1 MNGRAIRRRMLVPV
15 LALLNVQPVPSAAQG
30 APATFREVHMGME
43 VRLVLVA
50 PSDSA
55 PIFARRAFAR
65 IAALDG
71 VFSDWRR
78 DSELS
83 RLSAAL
89 PGQPMSVSRELS
101 DVLGLALAIARDTD
115 GAFDPTIGPLTQL
128 WREAARTGAPI
139 ADSARAAARDRVNY
153 RWLRVDTLAS
163 LVTLQRAG
171 MRLDLGA
178 IAKGWILDDVL
189 AKLRQ
194 WGVPAALLEA
204 GGDVAVFG
212 APEADRDWGIA
223 VARATGDTVLQLTA
237 GAVSTS
243 GPAMQT
249 LSARG
254 GRGES
259 HVMVQGTGAGLRNG
273 VQVTVTGPRAA
284 VTDAL
289 ATALTILPAR
299 RGRALARRYGV
310 RIVAREFNRRPPSDS
325 TARH

>member
-1 MNGRAIRRRMLVPV
+1 MNGRAIRRRMLIPV
-15 LALLNVQPVPSAAQG
+15 LAMLNVQPVPSAAQG
-30 APATFREVHMGME
+30 APVTFREVHMGME

-83 RLSAAL
+83 RLNAAL
-89 PGQPMSVSRELS
+89 PGLPVPVSRELS

-128 WREAARTGAPI
+128 WREAARTGVPI
-139 ADSARAAARDRVNY
+139 SKSARAAARERVDY
-153 RWLRVDTLAS
+153 RWLSVDTTAS
-163 LVTLQRAG
+163 RITLQRAG

-189 AKLRQ
+189 AQLRQ

-212 APEADRDWGIA
+212 SPDADRGWGVA
-223 VARATGDTVLQLTA
+223 VARSAGDTVLRLTE

-243 GPAMQT
+243 GPAMQM
-249 LSARG
+249 LAAPD

-259 HVMVQGTGAGLRNG
+259 HVMVRATGTGLRNG

-284 VTDAL
+284 LTDAL

-299 RGRALARRYGV
+299 RGDALARRYGV
-310 RIVAREFNRRPPSDS
+310 RIVAREFIPSSDS
-325 TARH
+325 TERH